1 MVVLVTGGSG
11 YIGSL
16 LIRRLPFERGFEGEV
31 IRVFDNMAGDKYFSL
46 FDLPEGAKYEFVLGD
61 LTKAEDLRRAL
72 VDVDLVFDLAG
83 ITSVPLSFKMSE
95 ETKKVNVEGARNL
108 LEVAMSSGVEKIV
121 YSSSA
126 AVYGDV
132 NGLVDESH
140 PCKPASPYAESKLLA
155 EQLYLEAHRERGLGV
170 AVLAPRALLTASPA
184 GLGGSAQ
191 RARGR
196 GCRQRCR
203 CRIALRGSG
212 ARGLRGRSLLDRAS
226 ALARAERLRPVLAL
240 DDGGGL
246 PRAGD
251 GLRRLGGAR
260 AGGRAAL
267 RGQEGA
273 GSRGGGGAPLL
284 AAHLALRR
292 LARPSPLRRADP
304 RAPAEARHGGSRR
317 ADAAARRVLR
327 PLQPLALRPAGLGGR
342 EGCGAAA
349 RGARLGQGPALAA
362 ARAAP
367 SAARGP
373 LPASWRA
380 TA

>member
-16 LIRRLPFERGFEGEV
+16 LIRRLPLERGFEGEV

-108 LEVAMSSGVEKIV
+108 LEVAMSSGVEKVV

-170 AVLAPRALLTASPA
+170 AVLRFGTVYGFAPGMRFDTVVNRFAFLAAIGSPLTVW
-184 GLGGSAQ
+184 
-191 RARGR
+191 RGAES
-196 GCRQRCR
+196 
-203 CRIALRGSG
+203 ALRPYLYVGDAVSALILAARREEANGGVFNVVTENATLSDVIAAVKEVVPDCVVQYVEPPYQQQVSYGLIDAKIRSLGYRPQGSLKLG
-212 ARGLRGRSLLDRAS
+212 VEEVVDKFRAFLRGR
-226 ALARAERLRPVLAL
+226 LAGSAERRP
-240 DDGGGL
+240 
-246 PRAGD
+246 
-251 GLRRLGGAR
+251 
-260 AGGRAAL
+260 
-267 RGQEGA
+267 
-273 GSRGGGGAPLL
+273 
-284 AAHLALRR
+284 
-292 LARPSPLRRADP
+292 
-304 RAPAEARHGGSRR
+304 
-317 ADAAARRVLR
+317 
-327 PLQPLALRPAGLGGR
+327 
-342 EGCGAAA
+342 
-349 RGARLGQGPALAA
+349 
-362 ARAAP
+362 
-367 SAARGP
+367 
-373 LPASWRA
+373 
-380 TA
+380 